1 MCICSNLCS
10 TVLCHSN
17 NHVCNIHASV
27 CIGAYPCKYKY
38 ESKFWFKILYMYVKC
53 YSVINAIQ

>member
-1 MCICSNLCS
+1 MCICSNLWS
-10 TVLCHSN
+10 TVLCHRN

-27 CIGAYPCKYKY
+27 CIGAYPCKY